1 MQKTFIISFQKSG
14 TYLISEILENLG
26 YKKTLIHIDRF
37 LGNVHQVYKEQKLIQ
52 GDEVFK
58 RIDFEL
64 SPEKI
69 FNNLNDSYF
78 AVGHIYFSPKA
89 KKMLKNHKIILTK
102 RNIKTSMISMM
113 NFLEEKKRMTES
125 DLNTWYL
132 KKDPR
137 EKFYY
142 FLRLRGLGFISNCNN
157 ILPWINENLL
167 TVKFENITDS
177 AKNTEEVKKISE
189 YLKIKTENYKKI
201 LEISFEKNTVT
212 KSSKNSD
219 LNNYWSQ
226 SSEILFEQ
234 IGGNILNKKLG
245 YS

>member
-1 MQKTFIISFQKSG
+1 MEKTFIISFQKSG

-37 LGNVHQVYKEQKLIQ
+37 LGDIHQVYKKKLIQ
-52 GDEVFK
+52 GEEVFK

-64 SPEKI
+64 SAEKTI
-69 FNNLNDSYF
+69 NNLNDKSF
-78 AVGHIYFSPKA
+78 AVGHVFFSLKA
-89 KKMLKNHKIILTK
+89 KEMLKNHKIILTQ
-102 RNIKTSMISMM
+102 RNVKTSMISMM
-113 NFLEEKKRMTES
+113 NFLEEKKRITEA
-125 DLNTWYL
+125 DLKTWCL
-132 KKDPR
+132 KGDLK

-157 ILPWINENLL
+157 LLPWINEDLL

-177 AKNTEEVKKISE
+177 LKNTEEVKKISE
-189 YLKIKTENYKKI
+189 YLKVKTENYNKI
-201 LEISFEKNTVT
+201 LERSFEQNTVT
-212 KSSKNSD
+212 KSSKKSD
-219 LNNYWSQ
+219 LNSYWSQ

-245 YS
+245 YN

>member
-37 LGNVHQVYKEQKLIQ
+37 LRDAQQLYKEQKSTQ
-52 GDEVFK
+52 GKEVFK

-64 SPEKI
+64 NPEKI
-69 FNNLNDSYF
+69 INNLNDSYF
-78 AVGHIYFSPKA
+78 AVGHVFFSPKA
-89 KKMLKNHKIILTK
+89 KEMLKNHKIILTQ
-102 RNIKTSMISMM
+102 RNIKTALISMM
-113 NFLEEKKRMTES
+113 NFLEEKKRMTEA
-125 DLNTWYL
+125 DLNTWHL
-132 KKDPR
+132 KKDQR

-142 FLRLRGLGFISNCNN
+142 FLRLRGVGFINNCNN

-167 TVKFENITDS
+167 IIKFENIIDPS
-177 AKNTEEVKKISE
+177 NNIKEVKKISD
-189 YLKIKTENYKKI
+189 YLKIETENYNMI
-201 LEISFEKNTVT
+201 LKRSFKKNTVT

-226 SSEILFEQ
+226 SSENLFEH

-245 YS
+245 YN